1 MPKLTKT
8 LVEKE
13 HSSSTAQ
20 RFVWDSEIKGF
31 GLKIFPSGAK
41 TFVFQY
47 RTPEGRTKRLTIGKL
62 SDTLTTEQARDKAKG
77 CARDVFD
84 GKDPQGDKQAR
95 REAPTLNQV
104 FDDYLESDAFAEKA
118 DSTKLVD
125 IGRIARH
132 LRPLLG
138 NEIADKLTTSEVK
151 RARDAIT
158 QGKTAATVKT
168 KAHGLSRVTG
178 GAGSAK
184 RCITLLRSI
193 CKWSTMKRK
202 IPAGIAVE
210 WSDITLA
217 HDGMRETIIEDAD
230 SYSRLFRTLE
240 KMQNEKR
247 ISDAAA
253 DAIRVIALTGARRG
267 EINRMRWSYVDLKN
281 GRIILPATTH
291 KTGHA
296 SGEAKI
302 IALPTQ
308 AQDIIARQPEGEPDD
323 YVFRAATKGGLLSLS
338 KPWRQVR
345 KEAELPADLGLH
357 GLRHS
362 VASQMAMAG
371 ASLVEIMTQMG
382 HKQASTSQRYIHFAE
397 TARST
402 LAQRAASVVVAGME
416 GKTKAADVI
425 QLKKRK

>member
-1 MPKLTKT
+1 MPKLTKGF
-8 LVEKE
+8 VDKQQPGP
-13 HSSSTAQ
+13 SQ
-20 RFVWDSEIKGF
+20 RFVWDSEVKGF

-47 RTPEGRTKRLTIGKL
+47 RTQEGRTKRLTIGKL
-62 SDTLTTEQARDKAKG
+62 SDTLTPEQARDKAKG

-84 GKDPQGDKQAR
+84 GKDPQGEKQAR

-118 DSTKLVD
+118 DSTRLVD
-125 IGRIARH
+125 SGRIARH

-138 NEIADKLTTSEVK
+138 NEFADKLTTHDVK
-151 RARDAIT
+151 RARNAIT

-168 KAHGLSRVTG
+168 KAHGLARVTG

-193 CKWSTMKRK
+193 CNWSTIKRK
-202 IPAGIAVE
+202 IPAGTAVE
-210 WSDITLA
+210 WSDIALV
-217 HDGMRETIIEDAD
+217 HDGVRETIIEDAD
-230 SYSRLFRTLE
+230 SYGRLFRTLDT
-240 KMQNEKR
+240 MQNEKR

-267 EINRMRWSYVDLKN
+267 EINRLRWSSVDLKN
-281 GRIILPATTH
+281 GRIILPAKTH
-291 KTGHA
+291 KIGHA

-302 IALPTQ
+302 ISLPTQ
-308 AQDIIARQPEGEPDD
+308 AQAIIARQPAGEPDD
-323 YVFRAATKGGLLSLS
+323 YVFRAATEGGLLSLS

-345 KEAELPADLGLH
+345 DEAQLPEDLGLH

-362 VASQMAMAG
+362 VASQLAMSG

-382 HKQASTSQRYIHFAE
+382 HKQASTSQRYIHFAM

-402 LAQRAASVVVAGME
+402 LAERAASVAVAGLE
-416 GKTKAADVI
+416 GKTKPAKVI
-425 QLKKRK
+425 QMRKRK